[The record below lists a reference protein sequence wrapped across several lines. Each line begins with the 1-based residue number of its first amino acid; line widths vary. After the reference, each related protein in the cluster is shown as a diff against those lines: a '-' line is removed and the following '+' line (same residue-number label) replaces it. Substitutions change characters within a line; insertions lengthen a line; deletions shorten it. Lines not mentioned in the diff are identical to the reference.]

1 MRGMRT
7 IGIGLAFALLIGAT
21 AAHAGWD
28 DRSATDSFFI
38 EGGGPGLLYSV
49 NYEHIFE
56 NDFGFRG
63 GFSYTSLS
71 ATAGSSSASASFIAV
86 PIVLSYLGASS
97 GNHAL
102 ELGGGA
108 TLINASGAASGT
120 GVAVLLRGV
129 AGERDDGDACMARIG
144 PQRAGDVQARAAPEE
159 QVHHRHVGLVSGGQ
173 GDGFICVAR
182 LDAVD
187 AVLQEPGHEHAPRDR
202 IVVHDQHQQP
212 TLLCRPHVPSECCAG
227 RGM

>member
-120 GVAVLLRGV
+120 GVAVSGSGMTVLGTAQLGYRRQPVEG
-129 AGERDDGDACMARIG
+129 GFMFRIG
-144 PQRAGDVQARAAPEE
+144 VEALFGK
-159 QVHHRHVGLVSGGQ
+159 GLAFKNPDPNAFGVLPWAYLSL
-173 GDGFICVAR
+173 GF
-182 LDAVD
+182 
-187 AVLQEPGHEHAPRDR
+187 
-202 IVVHDQHQQP
+202 
-212 TLLCRPHVPSECCAG
+212 TL
-227 RGM
+227 